1 MAQSWSWQELVVATR
16 NQHKVQELTR
26 MLHGTGVVLRS
37 LEEAAPDAPSELEEQ
52 GETFVANALD
62 KARQV
67 VALTGLP
74 ALADDSGLEVD
85 ALDGAP
91 GVRSARFAGVHGD
104 SAANTALLLK
114 RLQAVP
120 EPSRTARF
128 RCVIALVAP
137 AGSAGD
143 AEVSH
148 TFEGRCEGMIA
159 PAPRGTGGFGY
170 DPVFLLPARG
180 VTMAE
185 LDAADKDQI
194 SHRGAAVCALREFLV
209 HQR

>member
-1 MAQSWSWQELVVATR
+1 MASPWQELVVATR
-16 NQHKVQELTR
+16 NQHKVEELTR
-26 MLHGTGVVLRS
+26 MLQGTGVVLRS
-37 LEEAAPDAPSELEEQ
+37 LDEAAPEAPAELEEQ
-52 GETFVANALD
+52 GDTFVDNALD

-114 RLQAVP
+114 QLQNVS
-120 EPSRTARF
+120 EPDRTARF

-137 AGSAGD
+137 AGTAGD
-143 AEVSH
+143 GEVSH
-148 TFEGRCEGMIA
+148 TFEGSCEGAIA
-159 PAPRGTGGFGY
+159 LAPRGSGGFGY
-170 DPVFLLPARG
+170 DPVFLLPPRG
-180 VTMAE
+180 VTVAE
-185 LDAADKDQI
+185 LEAADKDQI
-194 SHRGAAVCALREFLV
+194 SHRGAAVRALREFLV
-209 HQR
+209 R